1 MVFVEFGIGGGC
13 DECGDVI
20 AEAAA
25 AVGVERERFAARV
38 FQAEAVYIG
47 GELRFEFVRDVLLG
61 GVQRAFHQFALD
73 FVVEHAD
80 VHFFVV
86 MDAVELP
93 FVGGI
98 GVLQDANRAV
108 GGDGVDVVA
117 RFRRA

>member
-25 AVGVERERFAARV
+25 AVGVERERLALRV
-38 FQAEAVYIG
+38 FETEAVHIR
-47 GELRFEFVRDVLLG
+47 GELCFEFVRDALLG
-61 GVQRAFHQFALD
+61 GVQRAFHQFALY
-73 FVVEHAD
+73 FVVEHGD

-93 FVGGI
+93 FVGGV
-98 GVLQDANRAV
+98 GMLQNADGAV